1 MLTKKEMTNQVRR
14 RTKMRVIRNYY
25 SFKQIADALVEGT
38 ENTYKAAIKTAMGV
52 MLGTQPSTAFE
63 DVIQSLLLSHIND
76 CVDWADWVPFFGEE
90 PQEEPSE
97 KVIEDFIRKLSSIY
111 FKTKDRYETL
121 LGLYSSEKSKLMD
134 KVESISISRF
144 NDSPQN
150 GGDWSD
156 DEHTSNITRNESSV
170 DLTPVMDRLKTVQDN
185 YLNLVKDWADKFK
198 GLFFINPEEI

>member
-1 MLTKKEMTNQVRR
+1 
-14 RTKMRVIRNYY
+14 MRVIRNYY

-38 ENTYKAAIKTAMGV
+38 ENTHKTAIKSAMGV
-52 MLGTQPSTAFE
+52 MLGSQPSTAFE
-63 DVIQSLLLSHIND
+63 DVIQSLLLSHING
-76 CVDWADWVPFFGEE
+76 CVDWADWVPFFGER

-121 LGLYSSEKSKLMD
+121 LGLYASEKSNLMN
-134 KVESISISRF
+134 KVESISISRY
-144 NDSPQN
+144 NDTPQN

-185 YLNLVKDWADKFK
+185 YLNLVKDWADEFK